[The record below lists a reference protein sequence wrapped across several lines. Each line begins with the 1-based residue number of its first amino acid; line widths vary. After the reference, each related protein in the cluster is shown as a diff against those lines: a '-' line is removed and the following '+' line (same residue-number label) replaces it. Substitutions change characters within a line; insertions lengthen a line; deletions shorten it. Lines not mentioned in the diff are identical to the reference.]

1 MTQEEFQALVAEA
14 LDDLP
19 PEVLEKMDNVAIT
32 VAYWPS
38 RTQLARTGVK
48 SPHTLFGLYEGVP
61 LTKRGIHYGMVPPD
75 RITLFQGPLEAACR
89 TMAAMREL
97 VRRTVI
103 HEIAHHFGIDEDRI
117 RELGY

>member
-1 MTQEEFQALVAEA
+1 MTGEEFEALVAEA

-19 PEVLEKMDNVAIT
+19 PEILERMDNVAVT
-32 VAYWPS
+32 VAYWPG
-38 RTQLARTGVK
+38 RAQLARAGVK
-48 SPHTLFGLYEGVP
+48 SPNTLFGLYEGVP
-61 LTKRGIHYGMVPPD
+61 LTKRGTGYGMVPPD
-75 RITLFQGPLEAACR
+75 RITLFQGPLEAACG
-89 TMAAMREL
+89 TLAAIREQ

>member
-1 MTQEEFQALVAEA
+1 MTQEEFRALVAEA
-14 LDDLP
+14 LYGLP
-19 PEVLEKMDNVAIT
+19 PGILEKTDNVAIT

-38 RTQLARTGVK
+38 RTQLARAGAK
-48 SPHTLFGLYEGVP
+48 SPRSLFGLYEGVP

-75 RITLFQGPLEAACR
+75 RITLFQGPLEAACP
-89 TMAAMREL
+89 TLAAIREQ